1 VSVERVLD
9 VSGLEPPEPL
19 ERILDA
25 LDGLGAND
33 WLHVRHRRE
42 PFPLYGFLRR
52 LGYAWRTERAGDAA
66 FHILIWPADR
76 PSPVPPAGGS
86 C

>member
-1 VSVERVLD
+1 MELQLD

-25 LDGLGAND
+25 LDQLAAD
-33 WLHVRHRRE
+33 DCLRARLRRE
-42 PFPLYGFLRR
+42 PFPLYGFLQR
-52 LGYAWRTERAGDAA
+52 LGYAWRTERTGEVAYEV
-66 FHILIWPADR
+66 LIWPVAASPPGR
-76 PSPVPPAGGS
+76 PVTPP

>member
-1 VSVERVLD
+1 MELQLD

-25 LDGLGAND
+25 LDQLAAGDCLRAR
-33 WLHVRHRRE
+33 LRRE
-42 PFPLYGFLRR
+42 PFPLYGFLQR
-52 LGYAWRTERAGDAA
+52 LGYAWRTERTGEVAYEV
-66 FHILIWPADR
+66 LIWPVAASPPGR
-76 PSPVPPAGGS
+76 PVTPP

>member
-1 VSVERVLD
+1 MERVLD
-9 VSGLEPPEPL
+9 VSDLEPPEPL

-25 LDGLGAND
+25 LDQLGNGD

-42 PFPLYGFLRR
+42 PFPLYGFLQR
-52 LGYAWRTERAGDAA
+52 LGYAWQTERTGETA
-66 FHILIWPADR
+66 FDILIWPATSQ
-76 PSPVPPAGGS
+76 PPVPQKREP

>member
-1 VSVERVLD
+1 VTVERILD
-9 VSGLEPPEPL
+9 VSDLEPPEPL
-19 ERILDA
+19 ERILDS
-25 LDGLGAND
+25 LDQLGAGD

-52 LGYAWRTERAGDAA
+52 LGYAWRTERTGEAA
-66 FHILIWPADR
+66 FDILIWSVDGQP
-76 PSPVPPAGGS
+76 PVPQRREP

>member
-1 VSVERVLD
+1 MSVERVLD
-9 VSGLEPPEPL
+9 VSDLEPPEPL

-25 LDGLGAND
+25 LDGLGADD

-52 LGYAWRTERAGDAA
+52 LGYAWRTERVGDAA
-66 FHILIWPADR
+66 FDILIWPAAGQ
-76 PSPVPPAGGS
+76 PPVPPAGPS